1 LDIHETNTGNFVSAF
16 DTGSN
21 PLLADTDGDGYD
33 DGDEVMFGTNP
44 NNASSFP
51 GAVPALKG
59 TWLLGLVLSI
69 LAFSVAW
76 ITNRSPRS
84 ASDV

>member
-1 LDIHETNTGNFVSAF
+1 
-16 DTGSN
+16 
-21 PLLADTDGDGYD
+21 LADTDGDGYD

-51 GAVPALKG
+51 GAVPALEG
-59 TWLLGLVLSI
+59 TWLLALVLSI

-76 ITNRSPRS
+76 ISNRSRRG
-84 ASDV
+84 ANHV